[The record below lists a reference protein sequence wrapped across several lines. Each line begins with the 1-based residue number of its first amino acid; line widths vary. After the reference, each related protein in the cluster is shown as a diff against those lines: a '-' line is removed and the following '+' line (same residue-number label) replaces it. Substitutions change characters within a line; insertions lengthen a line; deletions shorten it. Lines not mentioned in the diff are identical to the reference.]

1 MGKEVFLDLKTLAII
16 VNYRSYALTLQAVQS
31 VLASESLGSVS
42 VAVVDNSALTEEAEM
57 LRSNLPPSVSLRV
70 NDRNMGFG
78 FGCNQAFREFSGDAI
93 LLMNPDARLL
103 PGCLKQ
109 LQKTLFLDPD
119 VAAVSPQVFWD
130 DDQNFY
136 LPLPYPISLYE
147 FRSLL
152 ASRGSRSLVNRFI
165 GFLWRKKSIKLWQ
178 SEKPFKVSNLSGG
191 LVLLDRRAV
200 LEAGGLFDPGFFLYF
215 EDTDLVLR
223 LTDKGYR
230 LLIEPK
236 AKAIHYH
243 DQCGRDELPEK
254 RRLMAES
261 YAFFLQKHGKV
272 WKRRMKKAL
281 ERFPGPA
288 YSENGSNVPVFR
300 SPFSLNVPP
309 HLREGWLF
317 EWSPNPDLVP
327 AVGRFGSGSK
337 MDFPETCWELLSPGR
352 YFGRLGG
359 INGFG
364 TPFDRVSFV
373 KNHKE
378 THGKDMPCRPKKN

>member
-1 MGKEVFLDLKTLAII
+1 MGEEVSPDLKTLAVI
-16 VNYRSYALTLQAVQS
+16 VNYKSWAFTLRAVES
-31 VLASESLGSVS
+31 ILASESLGPVT
-42 VAVVDNSALTEEAEM
+42 VAVVDNSALPEEAER
-57 LRSNLPPSVSLRV
+57 LRTNLPPSVSLRV
-70 NDRNMGFG
+70 NDRNTGFG
-78 FGCNQAFREFSGDAI
+78 FACNQAFMEFEGDGI

-109 LQKTLFLDPD
+109 LQKTLFLDPN

-152 ASRGSRSLVNRFI
+152 ASRGSRFLVNRII

-200 LEAGGLFDPGFFLYF
+200 LKAGGLFDPGFFLYF
-215 EDTDLVLR
+215 EDTDLFLR

-230 LLIEPK
+230 LLVEPK

-254 RRLMAES
+254 RKLMAES
-261 YAFFLQKHGKV
+261 YELFLMKHGKV
-272 WKRRMKKAL
+272 WKRRTKKAL

-288 YSENGSNVPVFR
+288 YSENGSNVTVFKK
-300 SPFSLNVPP
+300 PFSLKVPP
-309 HLREGWLF
+309 HLQKGWLF

-327 AVGRFGSGSK
+327 AVGRFGSGSR

-352 YFGRLGG
+352 YFGRLGSIKG
-359 INGFG
+359 SGS
-364 TPFDRVSFV
+364 PYDRVSFV
-373 KNHKE
+373 N
-378 THGKDMPCRPKKN
+378 KDE

>member
-1 MGKEVFLDLKTLAII
+1 MGEEVLTDLKTLAVI
-16 VNYRSYALTLQAVQS
+16 VNYKSWAFTLRAVES
-31 VLASESLGSVS
+31 ILASESLGPVT
-42 VAVVDNSALTEEAEM
+42 VAVVDNSALPEEVER
-57 LRSNLPPSVSLRV
+57 LRTNLPPSVSLRV

-78 FGCNQAFREFSGDAI
+78 FACNQAYREFEGDGI

-109 LQKTLFLDPD
+109 LQKTLFLDPN

-152 ASRGSRSLVNRFI
+152 SSRGSKFWVNRFI

-178 SEKPFKVSNLSGG
+178 SEKPLKVSNLSGG

-200 LEAGGLFDPGFFLYF
+200 LKAGGLFDPGFFLYF
-215 EDTDLVLR
+215 EDTDLFLR
-223 LTDKGYR
+223 LTDKRYR
-230 LLIEPK
+230 LLVEPK

-254 RRLMAES
+254 RKLMAES
-261 YAFFLQKHGKV
+261 YELFLKKHGKV
-272 WKRRMKKAL
+272 WKRRTKKAL

-288 YSENGSNVPVFR
+288 YSENGSNVPVFKK
-300 SPFSLNVPP
+300 PFSMKVPP

-327 AVGRFGSGSK
+327 AVGRFGSGSR
-337 MDFPETCWELLSPGR
+337 MDFPETCWELLSSGAIFR
-352 YFGRLGG
+352 AVGEHK
-359 INGFG
+359 
-364 TPFDRVSFV
+364 RVRHAV
-373 KNHKE
+373 
-378 THGKDMPCRPKKN
+378 